1 MQKKSHLWEGYFS
14 WSPWPQAKQNILLAP
29 MEYGKKMCSLKKSSV
44 PQPKNLDTPLDKDKF
59 VYMVIR

>member
-1 MQKKSHLWEGYFS
+1 
-14 WSPWPQAKQNILLAP
+14 
-29 MEYGKKMCSLKKSSV
+29 MCSLKKSSV